1 MKNLLITMSGGTTS
15 VINAT
20 LVGIIKA
27 AKESKII
34 NKIYAGF
41 PGIVGFMSDKIID
54 LTNLTE
60 REMTILKNSPGSASI
75 GTTRTKIFNIDDLNI
90 LKEKF
95 NKYNIGFFVNIGGNG
110 TIKQT
115 KLIASHIDN
124 IFVASA
130 PKTVDNDLGDPY
142 FEDLWFTPGFPSCV
156 NYWKNKMF
164 MLDNE
169 NLGACTNDKVL
180 VAQTFG
186 RETGF
191 IAGSLRMY
199 DIERKKP
206 IILLLPED
214 QRNDVEVLDK
224 IENTIKNHGRAIV
237 GICEGYKIKKYNY
250 NLDYTGQIMYG
261 SSESSA
267 MQQLINLCNKNK
279 IQARGFNPTVDQRQN
294 FNFTLDKDIK
304 IGYNIG
310 VQIIN
315 NFEKDKSHFF
325 QSYNHNKKMKTI
337 PLIDIKNY
345 SREMKQEWIN
355 FGEFDVSDEYIH
367 YLNSIGN
374 YQIKNNTFS
383 AGKII

>member
-1 MKNLLITMSGGTTS
+1 MKNLLVTMSGGTTS

-20 LVGIIKA
+20 LAGIIKSA
-27 AKESKII
+27 RESKMID
-34 NKIYAGF
+34 KIYAGF
-41 PGIVGFMSDKIID
+41 PGIVGFMNDQIID
-54 LTNLTE
+54 LSDLTE
-60 REMTILKNSPGSASI
+60 KEINILKNSPGSASI
-75 GTTRTKIFNIDDLNI
+75 GTTRTKIFDVNDLNN

-95 NKYNIGFFVNIGGNG
+95 EKYKIGFFINIGGNG

-115 KLIASHIDN
+115 KLIASHIDE

-130 PKTVDNDLGDPY
+130 PKTVDNDLGDQK

-169 NLGACTNDKVL
+169 NIGAFTNDKVL
-180 VAQTFG
+180 ITQTFG

-191 IAGSLRMY
+191 IVGSLRMY
-199 DIERKKP
+199 DIDRNKP

-214 QRNDVEVLDK
+214 QRSPSEVLDK
-224 IENTIKNHGRAIV
+224 IENTLKKHGRAIV
-237 GICEGYKIKKYNY
+237 GICEGYQIKKYNY
-250 NLDYTGQIMYG
+250 TLDYTGQIMYG
-261 SSESSA
+261 SSETSS

-279 IQARGFNPTVDQRQN
+279 IQARGYNPTVDQRQN

-315 NFEKDKSHFF
+315 NFREKKSHFF
-325 QSYNHNKKMKTI
+325 QSYNHKKQMKTI
-337 PLIDIKNY
+337 PLNTIKN
-345 SREMKQEWIN
+345 
-355 FGEFDVSDEYIH
+355 
-367 YLNSIGN
+367 
-374 YQIKNNTFS
+374 
-383 AGKII
+383 